1 MGEKSVESVADMC
14 GVLRSA
20 RPGSTLK
27 VLAASDRRENGFE
40 KSLVLSPR
48 R

>member
-40 KSLVLSPR
+40 KNLTLPAGR
-48 R
+48 